1 MGGTLVFA
9 GDEDDDDEDRE
20 LGLEAD
26 DDVLNEEVENEEMQH
41 DISEEA
47 RTSTQVAV
55 GVITVWVTLKSL

>member
-9 GDEDDDDEDRE
+9 GDEDDDEDRE

-55 GVITVWVTLKSL
+55 GVITV